1 MEHSG
6 LEPYEDDD
14 VFIEVVPADENIHI
28 VVEKP
33 TTNPDLRFKR
43 HIMNFYF
50 LEVDDGE
57 LGFKIKKDFSKNQYI
72 KLRVGRMVS
81 DDPAIDESN
90 LELHFWPLWEEDEGG
105 ERTKVMQNLRE
116 YVGESNYVP
125 VNQEWRRFGA
135 YVDVVIDKE
144 WDDPNM
150 GW

>member
-6 LEPYEDDD
+6 LTPYEDDD
-14 VFIEVVPADENIHI
+14 VIIEVVPADENIHI

-33 TTNPDLRFKR
+33 TTNPDLRFRR

-50 LEVDDGE
+50 LEVDDEGS
-57 LGFKIKKDFSKNQYI
+57 GFKIKKDFSTDQYI
-72 KLRVGRMVS
+72 KLRVGRKVD
-81 DDPAIDESN
+81 DDPEIDESN
-90 LELHFWPLWEEDEGG
+90 LDLRFWPLWIEDEDG
-105 ERTKVMQNLRE
+105 ERVKKMQDLRE
-116 YVGESNYVP
+116 YVGEGNYTP
-125 VNQEWRRFGA
+125 VNEEWKSFGA